1 MRKFLE
7 AIRDD
12 QRGAAA
18 IEYGMLAVLIG
29 VGLMG
34 VLMSTG
40 DGVEA
45 KYDDVATKYTA
56 ANNV

>member
-45 KYDDVATKYTA
+45 KYDDVATKYTS